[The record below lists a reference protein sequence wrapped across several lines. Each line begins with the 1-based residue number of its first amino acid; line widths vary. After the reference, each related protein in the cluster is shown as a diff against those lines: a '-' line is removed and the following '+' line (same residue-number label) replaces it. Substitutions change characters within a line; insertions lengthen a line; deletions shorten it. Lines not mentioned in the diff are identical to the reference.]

1 MIIKELKEENARLK
15 DEISSLW
22 LILDEMAASDIEHY
36 KNLMDELIREK
47 TAQMLMTTTKKA
59 EA

>member
-22 LILDEMAASDIEHY
+22 LILDEMAASDVSHY
-36 KNLMDELIREK
+36 KELMQDLINEK
-47 TAQMLMTTTKKA
+47 TAQMLMSTSKKA